1 MSPNGIRK
9 QESRQNVN
17 KVTKNSIRITA
28 FWSNS
33 NSEQQSKSSLE
44 GSVWIQNGIQN
55 QELDQKWEK
64 TDGSSTKNLSVL
76 FKLVFWSNSI
86 SEHQHG
92 PYNCRCI

>member
-1 MSPNGIRK
+1 MQYMSPNGIQK
-9 QESRQNVN
+9 QESGQNVN
-17 KVTKNSIRITA
+17 KLTKYAIRITA

-64 TDGSSTKNLSVL
+64 LMEVISKILA
-76 FKLVFWSNSI
+76 FCSN
-86 SEHQHG
+86 
-92 PYNCRCI
+92 